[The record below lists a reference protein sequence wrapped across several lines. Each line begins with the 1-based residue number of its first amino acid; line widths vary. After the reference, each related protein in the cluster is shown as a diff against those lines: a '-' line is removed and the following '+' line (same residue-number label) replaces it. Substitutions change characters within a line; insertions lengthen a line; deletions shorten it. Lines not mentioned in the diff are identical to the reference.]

1 MTDHDIVAAYERLVA
16 YLRDMHAAAGRSDWD
31 TLSAL
36 ELESRTVA
44 HCLMAGDAHG
54 PLADDEAQRKSALIR
69 EALTL
74 DAAIRDLVEPR
85 LRELDAF
92 LGTRQ
97 RDRRVQAAYGVPHA
111 P

>member
-1 MTDHDIVAAYERLVA
+1 MTGHDIVATYERMVA
-16 YLRDMHAAAGRSDWD
+16 YLRDMYAAAGRSDWD
-31 TLSAL
+31 ALTAL
-36 ELESRTVA
+36 ELESRAVA
-44 HCLMAGDAHG
+44 HRLMAHDGHG
-54 PLADDEAQRKSALIR
+54 ALAADEAQRKTALVR
-69 EALTL
+69 EALAL

-97 RDRRVQAAYGVPHA
+97 RERRVQAAYGVPHA